1 MTAPSLAD
9 TAVALGLVLRHAQAI
24 GLPMPCGMD
33 ITDQDG
39 PVELQFDR
47 LAEVADWAAWLEVQ
61 VEQEKHPAYLTDL
74 IGPSST
80 HAATGKAL
88 ELPVRCWTIIEGAAA

>member
-1 MTAPSLAD
+1 
-9 TAVALGLVLRHAQAI
+9 
-24 GLPMPCGMD
+24 MPRGFAG
-33 ITDQDG
+33 TDGDG
-39 PVELQFDR
+39 PIKLQFDR
-47 LAEVADWAAWLEVQ
+47 LAKVADWAAWLEVQ
-61 VEQEKHPAYLTDL
+61 VEQEKHPAFLTDL